1 MFLAS
6 KIANRKFYFPPMF
19 QDQAES
25 LVSEYAGSE
34 HFLFLSGQAKEGA
47 ESVLTAF
54 FRQAQHLDR
63 STLQDL
69 KAKDVEDVL
78 LNKMT
83 RLEMSAEL
91 KKAVPDILDGFFAF
105 LKDTGRFP
113 PAGAWRMC
121 LEAVRGKYL
130 QSLRADGSVK
140 GATFKKQY
148 TDVGRNDP
156 CPCGSGKKFK
166 KCCMPL
172 IQ

>member
-1 MFLAS
+1 
-6 KIANRKFYFPPMF
+6 MF

-25 LVSEYAGSE
+25 LISEYAASE
-34 HFLFLSGQAKEGA
+34 HFLFLQGPAKEGA

-54 FRQAQHLDR
+54 FRRAGELGR
-63 STLQDL
+63 GTLQDF
-69 KAKDVEDVL
+69 KGRDMEDVL
-78 LNKMT
+78 LNSMP
-83 RLEMSAEL
+83 RLDMPVAL

-113 PAGAWRMC
+113 PAGGWRMG
-121 LEAVRGKYL
+121 LDIVRGKYL
-130 QSLRADGSVK
+130 ESLRADGSVK
-140 GATFKKQY
+140 GTTFKKNY

-156 CPCGSGKKFK
+156 CPCGSGQKFK